1 MKSKKRKTKKYKT
14 KKYKTYKKRTAKL
27 KRRARTRKYTMRK
40 YRNKPNRNRRN
51 STFKRVKRG
60 GTVLGPLLGIFGGAG
75 AASGIYWALQPV
87 DERVNRER
95 QIAKRR
101 TLPNQQIYFYDDNTE
116 NKGAPNAKINFN
128 LVETVPK
135 EPRGGVNIL
144 DNGGITVNELREL
157 IKTIEFTP
165 EKVESVV
172 LDWDRTFSCTEGF
185 GIPNNADLLNYVNK
199 QINFNVDIYKN
210 RSEFY
215 SLKRHYELYKI
226 YNHPNLQEKIKLG
239 EEFNIGIDEGEL
251 IMYRGHYSE
260 WKHNAVNS
268 PKQLAQTYFLPY
280 ALRNRGD
287 YDVNNMDSIERIRL
301 LKELFAKAYAKGI
314 YIFILTNNKFSSVF
328 LKEIM
333 DTVLDIN
340 FPLEHILRGGTSSTW
355 TDDMTKYTVMTRP
368 HYPSVDIYKIL
379 KNPQNRKRLMIP
391 EYQYTI
397 KYLLG
402 RAKAFELKVNDQRVG
417 QRQNNYSK
425 YLLDNIT
432 RMPNY
437 EEGALLRTIDKTSE
451 VFEEKLNELKR
462 QMMGIVDREARLE
475 EASEIVKRINDQ
487 TPKEQ
492 RQQLGPE
499 P

>member
-1 MKSKKRKTKKYKT
+1 MKSKKRKTKKYKTKKYKT

-87 DERVNRER
+87 DERVKRER
-95 QIAKRR
+95 QIAERR

-116 NKGAPNAKINFN
+116 NKGDPNAKINFN

-210 RSEFY
+210 SSEFY
-215 SLKRHYELYKI
+215 SLKRHFELYKI
-226 YNHPNLQEKIKLG
+226 YNDSKLQEKIKLG
-239 EEFNIGIDEGEL
+239 EQFNIGLDEG
-251 IMYRGHYSE
+251 
-260 WKHNAVNS
+260 
-268 PKQLAQTYFLPY
+268 
-280 ALRNRGD
+280 
-287 YDVNNMDSIERIRL
+287 
-301 LKELFAKAYAKGI
+301 
-314 YIFILTNNKFSSVF
+314 
-328 LKEIM
+328 
-333 DTVLDIN
+333 VL
-340 FPLEHILRGGTSSTW
+340 
-355 TDDMTKYTVMTRP
+355 
-368 HYPSVDIYKIL
+368 
-379 KNPQNRKRLMIP
+379 
-391 EYQYTI
+391 
-397 KYLLG
+397 
-402 RAKAFELKVNDQRVG
+402 
-417 QRQNNYSK
+417 
-425 YLLDNIT
+425 
-432 RMPNY
+432 
-437 EEGALLRTIDKTSE
+437 
-451 VFEEKLNELKR
+451 
-462 QMMGIVDREARLE
+462 
-475 EASEIVKRINDQ
+475 
-487 TPKEQ
+487 
-492 RQQLGPE
+492 
-499 P
+499 